1 MWIILGSLVFIYSIS
16 VTVRF
21 VFFLGFLQMSELS
34 GGEVNG
40 EVASLKGRRLLLTD
54 KHVVLSSILW

>member
-1 MWIILGSLVFIYSIS
+1 MGSLVFIYSIS

-21 VFFLGFLQMSELS
+21 FGFLQMSELS

-40 EVASLKGRRLLLTD
+40 EVAGFKGRY
-54 KHVVLSSILW
+54 